1 MSDPVETDVDKRPL
15 SFDLAGAIAYTG
27 LSKFR
32 LNELAREEKIVV
44 RKDGTKNLFM
54 RASLDR
60 YVQSL
65 PVREAS

>member
-1 MSDPVETDVDKRPL
+1 MSDPVEADVDIRPI

-60 YVQSL
+60 YVQGL
-65 PVREAS
+65 PVRDAS